1 MAIFNSYVSLP
12 EGSYLL
18 VTFRHRFCW
27 NPNSTSKSWILRC
40 DFDGEKKLMQPIEET
55 SINAEADVP
64 NSHWLVDF
72 HRGVSSEKP
81 EKQVNDDRWDEPVP
95 GPNLFLPNGHYWRP
109 KNICR
114 PKIWRIPWRPTT
126 TCCPVR
132 WGPWENSLGKLEK
145 KAPRKREMLGHI
157 YLIGDIY
164 LTHPYILAIYIA
176 IYIGMG
182 QISVYIGVFVKK
194 PGMGQIYGLE
204 SDTFHVIH
212 WFIINNSLDR
222 SKWSFFFF

>member
-72 HRGVSSEKP
+72 HRGVSSENP

-132 WGPWENSLGKLEK
+132 WGPWENFLGKLEK
-145 KAPRKREMLGHI
+145 KGPKKKGNVRPYIFDRGYIFDPSLYIGHI
-157 YLIGDIY
+157 YCHIYRDGPNICIYRGFCEKVRDGSNIWLGVGHFSCHPLI
-164 LTHPYILAIYIA
+164 HH
-176 IYIGMG
+176 
-182 QISVYIGVFVKK
+182 QQFS
-194 PGMGQIYGLE
+194 
-204 SDTFHVIH
+204 
-212 WFIINNSLDR
+212 R
-222 SKWSFFFF
+222 